1 MAAKILI
8 IDDEES
14 IRFTLQRFLSNAGY
28 NVSTV
33 SDYRQALAMLD
44 EIDFDLIFSDIVLG
58 GGKTGIDILRNIR
71 EKGIHCPVIII
82 TGVPDIE
89 TASEALRLGAF
100 DYITKPVL
108 RDTLFHVTKMAL
120 QHKALVDEKEKY
132 RLNLEAIF
140 SSVKEAIITVDK
152 ELLLLEMNEAAQ
164 DICNLSRNLIG
175 KPIGLFLTCCGK
187 KCIDIIQETIHK
199 KQSME
204 VYHVECNHTLRP
216 QQIVSITTYPLL
228 YKRNIFSGVV
238 LTINDETH
246 LVERVRETGVR
257 QQFHTLIGKSEKMQ
271 SMYSLLENL
280 TTVQSTVLITG
291 ESGTGKELV
300 AEALHYKGERSQK
313 PFIKVNCS
321 ALSDNL
327 LESELFGHVKG
338 AFTGAIRDRI
348 GRFQMADGGTIFLD
362 EIGDISPRMQLQL
375 LRVLQEKM
383 FERVGDSAPIKVDVR
398 IIAATC
404 QELREKVRL
413 STFRED
419 LYYRLKVVE
428 VNVPPLRDRRD
439 DVPLLVN
446 HFLKKLNKKLQ
457 KEITAI
463 SSDVQ
468 KIFMEYPWPGNVRE
482 LEHVLEHAL
491 ILCQQKTIIIN
502 TLPQCL
508 KEFIEIK
515 NIPLQEIDIDDPQT
529 ILCMLEKTKWNR
541 AEAAR
546 QLGVSRST
554 FYRKIEELKI
564 KDRIG
569 QGNSSA

>member
-1 MAAKILI
+1 MIAKILI

-14 IRFTLQRFLSNAGY
+14 IRFTLDKFLSNAGY
-28 NVSTV
+28 NVTTV

-44 EIDFDLIFSDIVLG
+44 EVDFDMVFSDIVLG
-58 GGKTGIDILRNIR
+58 VGKTGIDILKNIR
-71 EKGIHCPVIII
+71 EKGIHCPVIMI
-82 TGVPDIE
+82 TGVPNIE
-89 TASEALRLGAF
+89 TASDAVRLGAF

-108 RDTLFHVTKMAL
+108 RDTLLHVTKIAL
-120 QHKALVDEKEKY
+120 QHKTLIDEKERY

-140 SSVKEAIITVDK
+140 SSVKEAIITVDN

-164 DICNLSRNLIG
+164 DICSLSRYLIG
-175 KPIGLFLTCCGK
+175 KPIGLILTCCSK
-187 KCIDIIQETIHK
+187 KCIEFVQETIHK
-199 KQSME
+199 KQSIE

-216 QQIVSITTYPLL
+216 QQVVSITTYPLL

-246 LVERVRETGVR
+246 LVERVQEVGVR
-257 QQFHTLIGKSEKMQ
+257 QQFHSIIGKNEKMQ
-271 SMYSLLENL
+271 AMYSLLENL
-280 TTVQSTVLITG
+280 ATVQSTVLITG

-375 LRVLQEKM
+375 LRVLQEKT
-383 FERVGDSAPIKVDVR
+383 FERVGDSSPIKVDVR

-404 QELREKVRL
+404 QELTEKVRL
-413 STFRED
+413 GTFRED

-428 VNVPPLRDRRD
+428 VNVPPLRERRD

-446 HFLKKLNKKLQ
+446 HFLKKLNKRLQ

-468 KIFMEYPWPGNVRE
+468 KVFMEYPWPGNVRE

-491 ILCQQKTIIIN
+491 ILCKQKMITID
-502 TLPQCL
+502 TMPESL
-508 KEFIEIK
+508 KEFIGTK
-515 NIPLQEIDIDDPQT
+515 NIRLQEIDIDDPQT
-529 ILCMLEKTKWNR
+529 ILHVLEKAKWNR

-546 QLGVSRST
+546 QLGISRST
-554 FYRKIEELKI
+554 FYRKIEELRI